1 MKKLLFVIVAFLSIS
16 ASAQNCEMA
25 KYFDQEIKLPIN
37 DYLSLPTGYSFSDT
51 LLNNLLN
58 LNVRPFKRDIS
69 VTPRFLSKYR
79 ATPFN
84 YSIYPSNEELTY
96 IPKFR
101 AIGSLILTPNC
112 YCFLLRQ
119 DEVSFVSIEIWSV
132 SREGV
137 PLSHICVFSADRV
150 TFASEELETPIVQSK
165 ITENGEILWDYN
177 ERGLHVM
184 QVYKVNNSGKFELV
198 STKSE
203 GEFEY

>member
-1 MKKLLFVIVAFLSIS
+1 MRKFLFVIVTFLSMS

-69 VTPRFLSKYR
+69 VTPRFLAKYR
-79 ATPFN
+79 SRSLS
-84 YSIYPSNEELTY
+84 YIIWPSNEEQTY
-96 IPKFR
+96 IPKFS
-101 AIGSLILTPNC
+101 AIGKLEMTPNC

-119 DEVSFVSIEIWSV
+119 DQLEYVSIEIWSV

-137 PLSHICVFSADRV
+137 PLSHICVFSANRV
-150 TFASEELETPIVQSK
+150 TFGSDELETPIVQSE
-165 ITENGEILWDYN
+165 ITENGEILWDYY

-184 QVYKVNNSGKFELV
+184 QVYKMNDLGIFKLV

-203 GEFEY
+203 GEFSY

>member
-1 MKKLLFVIVAFLSIS
+1 MKKFLFVIVSFLSMS

-69 VTPRFLSKYR
+69 VTPEFLAKYS
-79 ATPFN
+79 AMPFN
-84 YSIYPSNEELTY
+84 YRSYPSREEQTY

-101 AIGSLILTPNC
+101 AIGKLEMNPNC
-112 YCFLLRQ
+112 YCFLLRRDQ
-119 DEVSFVSIEIWSV
+119 LEYVSIEIWSV

-137 PLSHICVFSADRV
+137 PLSHICVFSVDRV
-150 TFASEELETPIVQSK
+150 TDASKELETPIVQSE

-184 QVYKVNNSGKFELV
+184 QVYKVNDFGIFELV

-203 GEFEY
+203 GKFEY

>member
-1 MKKLLFVIVAFLSIS
+1 MKKLLFVIVVLLSMS
-16 ASAQNCEMA
+16 ANAQKCEMA

-37 DYLSLPTGYSFSDT
+37 DYLSLPTGYSFNDT

-58 LNVRPFKRDIS
+58 LNVKPFKRDIS
-69 VTPRFLSKYR
+69 VTPRFIVKYR
-79 ATPFN
+79 GESLNFT
-84 YSIYPSNEELTY
+84 SPSNEAQTF

-101 AIGSLILTPNC
+101 AIGKLEISPNC

-119 DEVSFVSIEIWSV
+119 DDLEYVSVEIWSV

-165 ITENGEILWDYN
+165 INEKGEILWDYN

-184 QVYKVNNSGKFELV
+184 QVYKLNDSGKFELV

-203 GEFEY
+203 GKFEY

>member
-1 MKKLLFVIVAFLSIS
+1 MKKFLFVIVTFLSMS
-16 ASAQNCEMA
+16 ASAQNCKMA

-69 VTPRFLSKYR
+69 ITPQFLAKYS
-79 ATPFN
+79 AMPFS
-84 YSIYPSNEELTY
+84 YVSYPSNEELTY

-101 AIGSLILTPNC
+101 AIGKLEMSPYC

-119 DEVSFVSIEIWSV
+119 DKASFVSIEIWSV

-150 TFASEELETPIVQSK
+150 TFGSDELETPIVQSE

-177 ERGLHVM
+177 ERGLHVK
-184 QVYKVNNSGKFELV
+184 QVYKMNANGIFKLV

-203 GEFEY
+203 GKFDY

>member
-79 ATPFN
+79 GTPFS
-84 YSIYPSNEELTY
+84 YVSYPSNEEITY

-101 AIGSLILTPNC
+101 AIGKLESSYEEIH
-112 YCFLLRQ
+112 YAFRLLN
-119 DEVSFVSIEIWSV
+119 
-132 SREGV
+132 
-137 PLSHICVFSADRV
+137 PLFIM
-150 TFASEELETPIVQSK
+150 QSK
-165 ITENGEILWDYN
+165 
-177 ERGLHVM
+177 
-184 QVYKVNNSGKFELV
+184 
-198 STKSE
+198 
-203 GEFEY
+203 

>member
-1 MKKLLFVIVAFLSIS
+1 MKKLLFVIVVLLSMS
-16 ASAQNCEMA
+16 ANAQNCEMA

-37 DYLSLPTGYSFSDT
+37 DYLSLPTGYSFNDT

-58 LNVRPFKRDIS
+58 LNVKPFKRDIS
-69 VTPRFLSKYR
+69 VTPRFIAKYR
-79 ATPFN
+79 SRSLNFT
-84 YSIYPSNEELTY
+84 SLSNEAQTY

-101 AIGSLILTPNC
+101 AIGNLDLNPNY
-112 YCFLLRQ
+112 YCFLLRK
-119 DEVSFVSIEIWSV
+119 DELEFISVEIWSV

-165 ITENGEILWDYN
+165 INENGEILWDYN

-184 QVYKVNNSGKFELV
+184 QVYRLNDSGKFELV

-203 GEFEY
+203 GKFEY

>member
-1 MKKLLFVIVAFLSIS
+1 MKKFLFVIVSFLSMS

-69 VTPRFLSKYR
+69 VTPRFLAKYR
-79 ATPFN
+79 SRSLP
-84 YSIYPSNEELTY
+84 YIIWPSNEEQTY
-96 IPKFR
+96 IPKFS
-101 AIGSLILTPNC
+101 AIGKLEMTPNC

-119 DEVSFVSIEIWSV
+119 DQLEYVSIEIWSV

-137 PLSHICVFSADRV
+137 PLSHICVFSANRV
-150 TFASEELETPIVQSK
+150 TDASKELETPIVQSE

-184 QVYKVNNSGKFELV
+184 QVYKVNNSGIFELV